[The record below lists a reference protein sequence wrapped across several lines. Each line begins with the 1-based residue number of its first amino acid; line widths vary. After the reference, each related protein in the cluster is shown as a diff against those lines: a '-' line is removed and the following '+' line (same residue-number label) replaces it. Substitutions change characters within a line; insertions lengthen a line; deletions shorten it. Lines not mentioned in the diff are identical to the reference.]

1 MKEKIDDGEVE
12 LSVDSSANVY
22 GSLSGDSFLDD
33 FLRNS
38 QTCTHTHTCN
48 PPGPDAAHTHT
59 CYHTHT
65 HVFPSE
71 EDNTPRNRT
80 SPRSKPRRALGNREA
95 VRKYREK
102 KKAQV
107 AYLEEE
113 VKKLRIVNQQ
123 LIKKLQRQ
131 ASLETEILRLR
142 GLLLD
147 LRGKIDNE
155 LGAFPLQ
162 KQCNNINTFKEGDC
176 GIQSTGEDDLPCL
189 AGSSIPANSIGG
201 CGMATWETN
210 CQPPTIDCQANAHD
224 DCQANAHNVE
234 SAEKCFEGLM
244 DTMLSSASR
253 AE

>member
-12 LSVDSSANVY
+12 LSVDSSTNVY
-22 GSLSGDSFLDD
+22 GSLSMDSFLDD
-33 FLRNS
+33 LLRNS

-48 PPGPDAAHTHT
+48 PPGPDAGHTHT

-71 EDNTPRNRT
+71 EDNTPHDRT

-95 VRKYREK
+95 VKKYREK
-102 KKAQV
+102 KKAHT

-123 LIKKLQRQ
+123 LIKKLQKQ
-131 ASLETEILRLR
+131 ASLETEVLRLR

-155 LGAFPLQ
+155 LAASPLQ

-176 GIQSTGEDDLPCL
+176 GIRSTGEEDLPCL
-189 AGSSIPANSIGG
+189 AGSSTLADSIGG
-201 CGMATWETN
+201 CGKMMATWETN
-210 CQPPTIDCQANAHD
+210 CQPPTIDCQANAH
-224 DCQANAHNVE
+224 NVG
-234 SAEKCFEGLM
+234 SVKNTSMA
-244 DTMLSSASR
+244 
-253 AE
+253 

>member
-1 MKEKIDDGEVE
+1 MKENIDDGEVE
-12 LSVDSSANVY
+12 LSVDSSSNVH
-22 GSLSGDSFLDD
+22 GTLSADSFLDD
-33 FLRNS
+33 LLRNS

-71 EDNTPRNRT
+71 EDNTPQNRT
-80 SPRSKPRRALGNREA
+80 SPRSKPRRPSGNREA

-102 KKAQV
+102 KKAHA

-113 VKKLRIVNQQ
+113 VKKLRFVNQQ

-131 ASLETEILRLR
+131 PILETEILRLR

-147 LRGKIDNE
+147 FRGKIDNE

-162 KQCNNINTFKEGDC
+162 KQCNNINTHKEGDC
-176 GIQSTGEDDLPCL
+176 GIHSTDDNELPCL
-189 AGSSIPANSIGG
+189 AGSSIPANGIGG
-201 CGMATWETN
+201 CGKMMAAWETN
-210 CQPPTIDCQANAHD
+210 CQPPIIDCQANAHSMG
-224 DCQANAHNVE
+224 

-244 DTMLSSASR
+244 GTLLSSD
-253 AE
+253 